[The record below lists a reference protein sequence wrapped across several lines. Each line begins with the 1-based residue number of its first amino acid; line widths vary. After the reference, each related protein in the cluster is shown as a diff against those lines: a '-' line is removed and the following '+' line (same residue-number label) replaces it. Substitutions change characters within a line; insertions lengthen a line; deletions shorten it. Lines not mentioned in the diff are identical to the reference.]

1 MCIRDRY
8 GIILV
13 NPKLNKNLNFIDAKK
28 YFEWFKTNE
37 VKEIINNF
45 KVKNK
50 QLFFYNYN
58 Q

>member
-13 NPKLNKNLNFIDAKK
+13 NPNLNKNLNFNNAKK
-28 YFEWFKTNE
+28 YFDWFKTNE

-45 KVKNK
+45 KVKDK
-50 QLFFYNYN
+50 QLFYYNYN
-58 Q
+58 